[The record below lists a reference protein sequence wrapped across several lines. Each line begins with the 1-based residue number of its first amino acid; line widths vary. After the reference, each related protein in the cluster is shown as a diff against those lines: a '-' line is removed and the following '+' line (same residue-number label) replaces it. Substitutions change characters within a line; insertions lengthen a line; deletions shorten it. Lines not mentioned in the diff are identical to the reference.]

1 MKDLSITQEYLV
13 CALNDKGRLS
23 SYNLNLSAC
32 FVGAGLME
40 LQLEGCISMDQK
52 TIKVLKELPEERAY
66 LKPLY
71 EEIHAEKVVK
81 IEKVIDN
88 YMITF
93 TDKAMKALVHSVK
106 DSLKESGMMM
116 QVQVGLINKKEDYAP
131 SKEARTAVVEK
142 IRAEL
147 LEDGEIT
154 EDVVILTAL
163 LDKANCLKEYFSK
176 FEQKELKNRMQEIRE
191 SSWGQEIKEMTEHI
205 EILIACII
213 ATGAAAH

>member
-1 MKDLSITQEYLV
+1 MKDLSITQEYLI

-23 SYNLNLSAC
+23 SYNLNLAAC

-52 TIKVLKELPEERAY
+52 MIKITKELPEEMAY

-71 EEIHAEKVVK
+71 EEINAEKAIK

-93 TDKAMKALVHSVK
+93 TDKALKALVQSVK
-106 DSLKESGMMM
+106 DSLKESGMMT
-116 QVQVGLINKKEDYAP
+116 QVQVGLINKKEEYAP

-191 SSWGQEIKEMTEHI
+191 SS
-205 EILIACII
+205 
-213 ATGAAAH
+213 